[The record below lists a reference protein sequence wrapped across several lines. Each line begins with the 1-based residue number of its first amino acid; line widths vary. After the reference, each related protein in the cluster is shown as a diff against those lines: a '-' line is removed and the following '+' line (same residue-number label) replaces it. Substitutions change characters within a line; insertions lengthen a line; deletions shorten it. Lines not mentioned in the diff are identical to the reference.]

1 MITLQIDVTK
11 IDKSRL
17 KEVSRKNG
25 ETAKFLDLVLI
36 DTPNSEYGDYMV
48 TQQVTKEER
57 QSGVKLPVL
66 GNAKNIVRGGGKSD
80 QRPSQKTKES
90 DPWGDD
96 DDVPFN

>member
-1 MITLQIDVTK
+1 MLTLQIDVTK

-17 KEVSRKNG
+17 KEVRRKNG

-57 QSGVKLPVL
+57 QNGVKLPVL
-66 GNAKNIVRGGGKSD
+66 GNAKNIVRGGKSD
-80 QRPSQKTKES
+80 QRPSHKPKES
-90 DPWGDD
+90 DPWDD
-96 DDVPFN
+96 SSDDIAF